1 MAVVLAELN
10 VVLVKLAP
18 AELVKFANAL
28 RFITWPLGA
37 FNAITRSLTHA
48 WVILNLT
55 LTLAIVAPTGIP
67 EAVILE
73 TIAGYEVGTGG
84 IVGPS
89 GMVIFTVPEVN
100 VEPNCCDEE
109 LFNLTAGSPRHIV
122 TEDGTTVGAGGV

>member
-1 MAVVLAELN
+1 M
-10 VVLVKLAP
+10 KLAP

-48 WVILNLT
+48 WVIFNLT

-109 LFNLTAGSPRHIV
+109 LFNITAGSPRHIV